1 MATSTGTTTLGGS
14 SLDMIEI
21 GRRAE
26 TMDGGFNTNKTR
38 NEDRKTVKFAL
49 DTKNKPSS
57 KAKAHPGG
65 KSPDPNLT
73 KYLNMDEE
81 ELKSRLLE
89 KKPELSVE
97 DLMGVST
104 RRKSSNKKKKGSKKS
119 TQGGKGKGKNISQDK
134 SYTPSTHKPKK
145 KDNSSKQHST
155 TLRNMMSDALKA
167 SKTSSDVAK
176 TLLLKSDQESTTE
189 GKRQTKK
196 LLREA
201 LSVSK
206 TNAEVAASLC
216 RQSNA
221 ALKTKE
227 NFEDGSTDD
236 STDASSSNESKEG
249 VPSRHTGQRADKKA
263 MMTSKISKKFPRIP
277 ESQINEL
284 VSEALIIAEATR
296 DNKVK
301 KTRKE
306 KYGGASNF
314 RDILR
319 VMKSSKSKK
328 EEDCDDKCDD
338 ALSLLTVDSSQ
349 SCSRLRE
356 LMKDGRTP
364 EESVEYLLSNTQR
377 CVEDVV
383 QTAVKEG
390 KTQQEI
396 GEILL
401 KLEEERVIALEKREE
416 KMDERKSKH
425 LARQLVAEA
434 VAAGAGGTPNEI
446 AEFIMK
452 REAQKTTKELVEKA
466 MKECET
472 PEEIA
477 AYLLKVSGTQGTQND
492 LTEEM
497 SGAKYEESSLT
508 QKIISFVKK
517 VSEPSPSKSPSTSP
531 SQSFALLDACSVEES
546 ADNVDVCA
554 SLKNGIQ
561 NCVADNAEL
570 LNDMEDTAEYIL
582 NVGVDG
588 AEMCT
593 SGPVDDGS
601 VGTNDHSR
609 STRGAK
615 HFEKKATTLNDII
628 DARDEA
634 ELARLAS
641 F

>member
-1 MATSTGTTTLGGS
+1 
-14 SLDMIEI
+14 
-21 GRRAE
+21 
-26 TMDGGFNTNKTR
+26 
-38 NEDRKTVKFAL
+38 
-49 DTKNKPSS
+49 
-57 KAKAHPGG
+57 
-65 KSPDPNLT
+65 
-73 KYLNMDEE
+73 MDEE

-97 DLMGVST
+97 DLMGV
-104 RRKSSNKKKKGSKKS
+104 KGSKKS
-119 TQGGKGKGKNISQDK
+119 TQGGKGKGKNISQDN
-134 SYTPSTHKPKK
+134 SYTPPTHKPKK
-145 KDNSSKQHST
+145 KDNSSKQRSN
-155 TLRNMMSDALKA
+155 TLRSMMSDALKA

-176 TLLLKSDQESTTE
+176 TLLLKSDQELTTE

-227 NFEDGSTDD
+227 NKLVLKEFEDGSTDD

-249 VPSRHTGQRADKKA
+249 VPSRHTGQRADKKV
-263 MMTSKISKKFPRIP
+263 MMISSKISKKFPRIP
-277 ESQINEL
+277 ESQIREL

-301 KTRKE
+301 KTRNKE

-338 ALSLLTVDSSQ
+338 ALSLLSGDSSQ

-364 EESVEYLLSNTQR
+364 EESVEYLLSNTQS
-377 CVEDVV
+377 CVANVV

-390 KTQQEI
+390 KTPQEI

-401 KLEEERVIALEKREE
+401 KLEEERVIALEKRA
-416 KMDERKSKH
+416 ERKSKH

-434 VAAGAGGTPNEI
+434 VAAGAGGSPNEI

-477 AYLLKVSGTQGTQND
+477 AYLLKVSETQGTQ
-492 LTEEM
+492 EEKT
-497 SGAKYEESSLT
+497 GAKDEDSSWT
-508 QKIISFVKK
+508 QKISSFVKK
-517 VSEPSPSKSPSTSP
+517 VSQPSPSKPPSTSP

-546 ADNVDVCA
+546 ADNQLCA
-554 SLKNGIQ
+554 ENLGRLKNGIQ
-561 NCVADNAEL
+561 NCFDDNADL
-570 LNDMEDTAEYIL
+570 LNDMEDTADYIL
-582 NVGVDG
+582 NVGVNHG
-588 AEMCT
+588 ANMCA

-601 VGTNDHSR
+601 VGTNDDSR
-609 STRGAK
+609 STRGGK

-628 DARDEA
+628 EARDEA
-634 ELARLAS
+634 ELARMAS

>member
-1 MATSTGTTTLGGS
+1 
-14 SLDMIEI
+14 MIEI
-21 GRRAE
+21 E
-26 TMDGGFNTNKTR
+26 LDGGFNISKTR
-38 NEDRKTVKFAL
+38 NEDGKTVTFAL
-49 DTKNKPSS
+49 DTKNGNSAGSGSNSQSACRNKPSS
-57 KAKAHPGG
+57 KARP
-65 KSPDPNLT
+65 SPDPKLT

-104 RRKSSNKKKKGSKKS
+104 RQSSPNKKKKGSKRS
-119 TQGGKGKGKNISQDK
+119 TQGISQDK
-134 SYTPSTHKPKK
+134 SYTPPTHKPKK
-145 KDNSSKQHST
+145 KDNSSKERSN

-176 TLLLKSDQESTTE
+176 TLLQKSDQESTTE

-216 RQSNA
+216 RQSNV

-227 NFEDGSTDD
+227 NKLVLKEFEDCSTDD

-249 VPSRHTGQRADKKA
+249 VLSRHTGQRADKKV
-263 MMTSKISKKFPRIP
+263 MMISSRISKKFPRIP
-277 ESQINEL
+277 ESQIREL

-296 DNKVK
+296 ENKVK

-306 KYGGASNF
+306 KYGGGASNF

-328 EEDCDDKCDD
+328 EEDCDDKFDD
-338 ALSLLTVDSSQ
+338 VLSLLSVDSSQ

-377 CVEDVV
+377 CVANVV

-390 KTQQEI
+390 KTPQEI

-416 KMDERKSKH
+416 KMVERKNKH
-425 LARQLVAEA
+425 LARLLVAEA

-492 LTEEM
+492 LAEERT
-497 SGAKYEESSLT
+497 GAKDEESSWT
-508 QKIISFVKK
+508 QKISSFVKK
-517 VSEPSPSKSPSTSP
+517 VSEPSPSKPPSTSP
-531 SQSFALLDACSVEES
+531 AQSFALLDACSVEES

-561 NCVADNAEL
+561 NCVDDNAEL
-570 LNDMEDTAEYIL
+570 LNDMEDTADYIL

-588 AEMCT
+588 AEMCA

-601 VGTNDHSR
+601 LGTNDGSR
-609 STRGAK
+609 STRGGR

-628 DARDEA
+628 EARDEA